1 MKWKKMKL
9 LSEINSGFSNIL
21 WQVQPGFGELNLV
34 TQQQG
39 LWCVCVCVSVCVC
52 VCLCVCVC
60 EPRRCDFKKSTK
72 AKLRGFEEGS
82 GLTGS
87 LKQLM

>member
-1 MKWKKMKL
+1 MKL

-52 VCLCVCVC
+52 LCVSVCVCVC
-60 EPRRCDFKKSTK
+60 VCVSPEDVTSKNLQKQNSEALKKV
-72 AKLRGFEEGS
+72 LG
-82 GLTGS
+82 
-87 LKQLM
+87 